1 MTTEHATRTDANGA
15 GEQND
20 LLYRRLV
27 ESVKDYAIFMLDARG
42 RVMSWNEGAE
52 RIKGYRA
59 EEVIGR
65 YFSIFYTE
73 DDLARDKPGWE
84 LEVAARDGRVEDEA
98 WRVRKDGSLFWAN
111 VVITALR
118 DEAGRLVGFAKV
130 TRDLSERRAAE
141 KRAIEDA
148 KLVAESE
155 AANRAKSEF
164 LAIMSHELRT
174 PLNAIAGYTQL
185 LDMGVHGVVN
195 DRQHA
200 VLERIERSHRHLLGL
215 INDILNLARIE
226 AGRVEY
232 RIEDVAVADLVNEI
246 LPMIE
251 PQIAAKGLTCGVCV
265 APDLIVVADREKVQQ
280 ILLNVLSNAVKFTP
294 SPGRIAID
302 VALRDGCPGVVFL
315 RVSDTGVGIPR
326 EKLEMVFDPFVQ
338 VDTRHT
344 RVNDGSGLGL
354 AISRDL
360 ARGMGGDLRARSV
373 EGEGSSFT
381 LTLPMVPM
389 AAPGNRGE

>member
-15 GEQND
+15 DEQND

-42 RVMSWNEGAE
+42 RVMSWNKGAE

-73 DDLARDKPGWE
+73 EDLARDKPGWE

-195 DRQHA
+195 DQQHA

-251 PQIAAKGLTCGVCV
+251 PQIAAKGLACEVCV

-302 VALRDGCPGVVFL
+302 VALRDGCLGVVFL

-326 EKLEMVFDPFVQ
+326 EKLETVFDPFVQ
-338 VDTRHT
+338 VDTSHT
-344 RVNDGSGLGL
+344 RVNEGSGLGL

-360 ARGMGGDLRARSV
+360 ARGVGGDLRARSV

-389 AAPGNRGE
+389 AAPRNRGE

>member
-1 MTTEHATRTDANGA
+1 MATEYSMKIVEASTDP
-15 GEQND
+15 QRD
-20 LLYRRLV
+20 WLYKLLV
-27 ESVKDYAIFMLDARG
+27 ESVVDYAIFMLDPDG

-52 RIKGYRA
+52 RIKGYA
-59 EEVIGR
+59 PDEIIGR
-65 YFSIFYTE
+65 HFSTFYPQE
-73 DDLARDKPGWE
+73 DVERRKPEWE
-84 LEVAARDGRVEDEA
+84 LEVAMRDGRVEDEA

-111 VVITALR
+111 VVITALY
-118 DEAGRLVGFAKV
+118 DHAGVLVGFAKV

-141 KRAIEDA
+141 QQAIADA
-148 KLVAESE
+148 KRIAEAD

-185 LDMGVHGVVN
+185 LEMGIHGGVN
-195 DRQHA
+195 EQQHA

-232 RIEDVAVADLVNEI
+232 RIEDVDMARLIEEI
-246 LPMIE
+246 MPMVE
-251 PQIAAKGLTCGVCV
+251 PQIAAKGLSCEVRIGQ
-265 APDLIVVADREKVQQ
+265 DLIVRADREKTQQ
-280 ILLNVLSNAVKFTP
+280 ILLNLLSNAVKFSTA
-294 SPGRIAID
+294 PGRIMID
-302 VALRDGCPGVVFL
+302 CASRDCQPGVLFV

-326 EKLEMVFDPFVQ
+326 EKLEAVFDPFVQ
-338 VDTRHT
+338 VDSSRT
-344 RVNDGSGLGL
+344 RVNEGSGLGL

-360 ARGMGGDLRARSV
+360 ARGMNGDLRARSV

-381 LTLPMVPM
+381 LTLPL
-389 AAPGNRGE
+389 ATRDGPGVG